1 MWIKQIE
8 LVFIKGELERVVKEL
23 SELRYKHQLL
33 LKHLGLAEWEVPAK
47 PSEIKI
53 VTKEE
58 YEKNLAE
65 SKPIKSTVREEL
77 VNLYSDQ
84 LYGQLGSYFNLGRR
98 Y

>member
-65 SKPIKSTVREEL
+65 SKPL